1 MLEAL
6 GWVAT
11 ALFVSSY
18 FCKDPGTLRRV
29 QAVAALVW
37 IAYGL
42 AIESGPVIAS
52 NVLVAAI
59 AAYSSVGPEG
69 SGGRGDAVARGR
81 LEALDSA
88 RA

>member
-18 FCKDPGTLRRV
+18 FCRDQHTLRRV
-29 QAVAALVW
+29 QAGAALMW
-37 IAYGL
+37 IGYGL
-42 AIESGPVIAS
+42 AIQSGPVIAS

-59 AAYSSVGPEG
+59 AAYSSWDRKLPAADAPRSSEG
-69 SGGRGDAVARGR
+69 G
-81 LEALDSA
+81 
-88 RA
+88 

>member
-29 QAVAALVW
+29 QAGAALLW

-42 AIESGPVIAS
+42 AIQSGPVIAS

-59 AAYSSVGPEG
+59 AAYSSWDRKVPAAEAARSPEG
-69 SGGRGDAVARGR
+69 A
-81 LEALDSA
+81 
-88 RA
+88 

>member
-1 MLEAL
+1 MLETL

-18 FCKDPGTLRRV
+18 FCRSAGLLRRV
-29 QAVAALVW
+29 QAVAALLW

-42 AIESGPVIAS
+42 AIGSGPVIAS

-59 AAYSSVGPEG
+59 AAYSS
-69 SGGRGDAVARGR
+69 
-81 LEALDSA
+81 LERRPSA
-88 RA
+88 P

>member
-6 GWVAT
+6 GWIAT
-11 ALFVSSY
+11 VLFASSY
-18 FCKDPGTLRRV
+18 FCKDQALLRRV
-29 QAVAALVW
+29 QASAAMLW

-42 AIESGPVIAS
+42 AIRSAPVIAS

-59 AAYSSVGPEG
+59 AAYSS
-69 SGGRGDAVARGR
+69 
-81 LEALDSA
+81 LERR

>member
-6 GWVAT
+6 GWIAT
-11 ALFVSSY
+11 GLFASSY
-18 FCKDPGTLRRV
+18 FCRDQALLRRV
-29 QAVAALVW
+29 QASAAMLW

-42 AIESGPVIAS
+42 AIRSAPVIAS

-59 AAYSSVGPEG
+59 AAYSS
-69 SGGRGDAVARGR
+69 
-81 LEALDSA
+81 LERR

>member
-1 MLEAL
+1 VLEAL

-18 FCKDPGTLRRV
+18 FCKDAGTLRRV
-29 QAVAALVW
+29 QATAAILW

-42 AIESGPVIAS
+42 AIGSAPVIAS
-52 NVLVAAI
+52 NVLVAGI
-59 AAYSSVGPEG
+59 AAYSS
-69 SGGRGDAVARGR
+69 
-81 LEALDSA
+81 LERR

>member
-11 ALFVSSY
+11 GLFASSY
-18 FCKDPGTLRRV
+18 FCKDQSLLRRV
-29 QAVAALVW
+29 QASAAVLW

-42 AIESGPVIAS
+42 AIGSAPVIAS

-59 AAYSSVGPEG
+59 AAYSS
-69 SGGRGDAVARGR
+69 
-81 LEALDSA
+81 LERRQA
-88 RA
+88 

>member
-18 FCKDPGTLRRV
+18 FCKDQGTLRRV
-29 QAVAALVW
+29 QAGAALMW
-37 IAYGL
+37 IVYGL
-42 AIESGPVIAS
+42 AIQSGPVIAS

-59 AAYSSVGPEG
+59 AAYSSWDRKLPAGVDTPRSSEG
-69 SGGRGDAVARGR
+69 G
-81 LEALDSA
+81 
-88 RA
+88 

>member
-6 GWVAT
+6 GWLAT
-11 ALFVSSY
+11 ALFAGSY
-18 FCKDPGTLRRV
+18 FCRDAALLRRV
-29 QAVAALVW
+29 QASAAVLW

-42 AIESGPVIAS
+42 AIGSAPVIAS

-59 AAYSSVGPEG
+59 AAYSS
-69 SGGRGDAVARGR
+69 
-81 LEALDSA
+81 LERR

>member
-18 FCKDPGTLRRV
+18 FCKDQGTLRRV
-29 QAVAALVW
+29 QAGAALMW
-37 IAYGL
+37 IVYGL
-42 AIESGPVIAS
+42 AIQSGPVIAS

-59 AAYSSVGPEG
+59 AAYSSWDRKLPGAGAPRSSEG
-69 SGGRGDAVARGR
+69 G
-81 LEALDSA
+81 
-88 RA
+88 

>member
-29 QAVAALVW
+29 QAGAALVW

-42 AIESGPVIAS
+42 AIQSGPVIAS

-59 AAYSSVGPEG
+59 AAYSSWDRKVPSAEAARSPEG
-69 SGGRGDAVARGR
+69 A
-81 LEALDSA
+81 
-88 RA
+88 

>member
-42 AIESGPVIAS
+42 AIQSGPVIAS

-59 AAYSSVGPEG
+59 AAYSSWDRKVPAAEAEGSPEG
-69 SGGRGDAVARGR
+69 A
-81 LEALDSA
+81 
-88 RA
+88 

>member
-1 MLEAL
+1 MLEML

-11 ALFVSSY
+11 AMFVGSY

-29 QAVAALVW
+29 QAGAALLW

-42 AIESGPVIAS
+42 AIQSGPVIAS

-59 AAYSSVGPEG
+59 AAYSSWDRKLPAAADAPRSSEG
-69 SGGRGDAVARGR
+69 G
-81 LEALDSA
+81 
-88 RA
+88 

>member
-1 MLEAL
+1 MLETL

-42 AIESGPVIAS
+42 AIQSGPVIAS

-59 AAYSSVGPEG
+59 AAYSSWDRKVPAAEATRSPEG
-69 SGGRGDAVARGR
+69 A
-81 LEALDSA
+81 
-88 RA
+88 